1 MIRRIT
7 SSLAHRL
14 RKLSI
19 SVPRAWH
26 LWVPVLVLVLLCLP
40 RLTSLIPAPV
50 DFADEIYQPQQT
62 LKFVSSRGSAFDK
75 YGPIPNY
82 FLIPMYGVS
91 LLYWKL
97 TGDFTTPSGDWPYG
111 FAHPVTQFGTL
122 IFETRVIHL
131 CLSAAMLVVV
141 TRSLTRLAQG
151 RFAGMIVALL
161 VVVGNYNVVWH
172 APLARPDTAMMVFLG
187 ISLALVARI
196 ALVGPRREE
205 AIWLGICS
213 AAAVGSKENAAPVL
227 VFACLGLVAWT
238 LLTRR
243 EGVDRRESIRAA
255 LRCAAWAIAV
265 GAAFYAITNIAPSPA
280 NWARRMKYWL
290 WGDGLSGDV
299 WGQSASLLTHVRY
312 AGEALWNNLGPAG
325 VIVTPLLVLV
335 ALVRKPAF
343 TLLLLAP
350 FVGCALTVLAI
361 PYTPDRFVLPGALA
375 LAFPAAVGLGIAIRS
390 KLRVPT
396 LSVVALAAILNLWWC
411 GITWHVNATT
421 EQAMLERAASAEDPQ
436 KVKAYALMFDDSPNA
451 RRLSWL
457 GHKVDGR
464 AMQKWIDA
472 TTPRP
477 DVVYANAGRMQM
489 LDEARTMPGRAQYY
503 RNLAKFEVS
512 TWPGM
517 AALGYA
523 PPERFR
529 VDLPAWLK
537 PWSFMPLVDELRHRD
552 LLIYRRR

>member
-1 MIRRIT
+1 M
-7 SSLAHRL
+7 
-14 RKLSI
+14 
-19 SVPRAWH
+19 
-26 LWVPVLVLVLLCLP
+26 LVLLILCLP

-50 DFADEIYQPQQT
+50 DFSDEIYQPQQT
-62 LKFVSSRGSAFDK
+62 LKFVASRGQAFDK

-82 FLIPMYGVS
+82 LLLPPYALSF
-91 LLYWKL
+91 LYWKL
-97 TGDFTTPSGDWPYG
+97 TGDFTSPSGDWPFG
-111 FAHPVTQFGTL
+111 FVRPVPQFGTL

-131 CLSAAMLVVV
+131 ALSAAMLVVV
-141 TRSLTRLAQG
+141 TRSLTRLAQN
-151 RFAGMIVALL
+151 RLAGMVVALL

-227 VFACLGLVAWT
+227 VLACLGLVAWT

-243 EGVDRRESIRAA
+243 EGVERRESIRAA

-299 WGQSASLLTHVRY
+299 WGQSASLFTHVRY

-375 LAFPAAVGLGIAIRS
+375 LAFPAALGLGALMQS
-390 KLRVPT
+390 KLRKPA
-396 LSVVALAAILNLWWC
+396 LAVVALAACLNLWWC
-411 GITWHVNATT
+411 GITWHINATT
-421 EQAMLERAASAEDPQ
+421 EQAMLERAASAEIPQ
-436 KVKAYALMFDDSPNA
+436 TVKAYALMFDDPPST
-451 RRLSWL
+451 RRLAWL
-457 GHKVDGR
+457 GHKVDSR
-464 AMQKWIDA
+464 AMQKWLDER
-472 TTPRP
+472 TPRP
-477 DVVYANAGRMQM
+477 DIVYANAGRMQM

-503 RNLAKFEVS
+503 RNLAKFDVTE
-512 TWPGM
+512 WPGM
-517 AALGYA
+517 TALGYDA
-523 PPERFR
+523 PERFR
-529 VDLPAWLK
+529 VDLPALLS
-537 PWSFMPLVDELRHRD
+537 PFAFMPLVDELRHRD
-552 LLIYRRR
+552 LLIYRKHAGARPVR